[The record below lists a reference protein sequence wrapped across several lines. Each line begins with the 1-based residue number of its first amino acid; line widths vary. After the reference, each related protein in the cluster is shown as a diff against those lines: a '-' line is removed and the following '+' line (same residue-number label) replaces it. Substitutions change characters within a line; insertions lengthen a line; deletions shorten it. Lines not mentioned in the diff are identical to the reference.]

1 MEDQPAFLHIKVDM
15 KDILCLLV
23 LPPPTL
29 QKRKADSV
37 DISECNVK
45 RSKLSGLLEKRKAD
59 DVDINELSN
68 SHSASSS
75 QRTERHAPTGPDK
88 SDERRRRS
96 MLSDPRAPEPVMRG
110 KERKALRA

>member
-59 DVDINELSN
+59 DVDISERDTGRIKTFCQTN
-68 SHSASSS
+68 S
-75 QRTERHAPTGPDK
+75 PTATP
-88 SDERRRRS
+88 
-96 MLSDPRAPEPVMRG
+96 L
-110 KERKALRA
+110 ALRKGPNGTLPLVQIRATNGAEGACC

>member
-1 MEDQPAFLHIKVDM
+1 MDM

-29 QKRKADSV
+29 RKRKADSV

-59 DVDINELSN
+59 DVDISE
-68 SHSASSS
+68 
-75 QRTERHAPTGPDK
+75 RDTERIKTFCQTSSPTATP
-88 SDERRRRS
+88 
-96 MLSDPRAPEPVMRG
+96 L
-110 KERKALRA
+110 ALRKGPNGTLPLDQIGATNGAEGACCQIHERQSLL